1 MRLKERWIDF
11 WCKLLYCFK
20 PISVI
25 LACLVFMVFIDAVC
39 AVLMFVTANGTVQ
52 DILLAILTGVT
63 ASVLV
68 AVMVEMANNYQRND
82 KRWVQLS
89 RLFGA
94 LTHYEQ
100 DIDIET
106 GHFDARKAHLDLAKE
121 LHEKKVKEGMET
133 QEEAVQAIEKIT
145 GMLDKSDLKDNLP
158 SGDKVHSIFNKLPK
172 LIPLIEDAYRNHSDD
187 FQRGELESMSIIL
200 DNHQKIKDMISM
212 AIMRQSTLSFGNDP
226 KNSGD
231 LVEWLPARLKKD
243 LDEST
248 LLCLAMDVWET
259 ERKHIAEVLMRQ
271 GELALD
277 GVGIKIG
284 DGLLAGEDNLDNS
297 INDEEENT
305 RCDNT
310 YGKIIS
316 CLVEEIDRELL
327 QLRKIINS
335 EPGFKTM
342 FDYVQDYSARYRR

>member
-1 MRLKERWIDF
+1 MRIKEKRIDF
-11 WCKLLYCFK
+11 WCKILYCFK

-25 LACLVFMVFIDAVC
+25 LSCLVFMVFIDAVC

-52 DILLAILTGVT
+52 DILFAILTGVT

-89 RLFGA
+89 CLFDV

-100 DIDIET
+100 EIEIAT
-106 GHFDARKAHLDLAKE
+106 GHFDARKAHLDFTKE
-121 LHEKKVKEGMET
+121 LHEKLVKKGSET
-133 QEEAVQAIEKIT
+133 PEEAVQAVEKAAEK
-145 GMLDKSDLKDNLP
+145 LNESDLEDTT
-158 SGDKVHSIFNKLPK
+158 SYQDRVQCVFGKLSE
-172 LIPLIEDAYRNHSDD
+172 LIPLIEDAYGNHSDD
-187 FQRGELESMSIIL
+187 FRRDELESMSIIL

-212 AIMRQSTLSFGNDP
+212 ALMEQSTLLFGKDP
-226 KNSGD
+226 KNPGD
-231 LVEWLPARLKKD
+231 IVEWLPKRLKQD

-271 GELALD
+271 GKGSLNCL
-277 GVGIKIG
+277 GIKVG
-284 DGLLAGEDNLDNS
+284 DGLFTGGDNLDEN
-297 INDEEENT
+297 INDKGENA

-310 YGKIIS
+310 YGQIIS
-316 CLVEEIDRELL
+316 YLVEEIDRELL

-342 FDYVQDYSARYRR
+342 FAYFQNYSARYRR